1 MPVTEITAENYL
13 VEENEKGFFHCKLEI
28 KAFSPTTGE
37 RLSRPYIQKFDA
49 KGFEQML
56 FNLKKL
62 GYSVDILHDPTR
74 KVEEKP
80 AETAVET
87 ESEETAVEEKP
98 AEDVAVDVKKAKEM
112 AKKLKA

>member
-1 MPVTEITAENYL
+1 MLTREGKEVLVTEITAENYL

-80 AETAVET
+80 AEASVET
-87 ESEETAVEEKP
+87 ESEEA
-98 AEDVAVDVKKAKEM
+98 AVDVKKAKEM